1 MAFAC
6 LLRCQ
11 RLQAFVSGPRAECC
25 LVRRPGVP
33 GTAFLWRGSA
43 LQSTSQRAENSVC
56 SVFLDTEIQ
65 PKKTGSGWILA
76 KGRNVSGG
84 SAKGKRSAPPS
95 RQQRD
100 PRRGSHPRRGSRP
113 PPRKSEQQCFVL
125 TANPCRDPKAQPF
138 FEVRTTKAVFG
149 KRATLRTRARRR
161 LRAAAR
167 QVLNTWGRQDFS
179 YHIQGLPETLY
190 VPWKDLLQE
199 MMQAL
204 QQAGCMEPKARVR
217 QGSAADA
224 STKVHWHP
232 HQATDAVNQA
242 VDDIQALE
250 EEDTTSLDVLP
261 KSRSPERRHHPL
273 SSTELLG

>member
-1 MAFAC
+1 MSAAAA
-6 LLRCQ
+6 RRVSVQ
-11 RLQAFVSGPRAECC
+11 RLRLDSSETPDGVVILGGAV
-25 LVRRPGVP
+25 VRLLE
-33 GTAFLWRGSA
+33 T
-43 LQSTSQRAENSVC
+43 
-56 SVFLDTEIQ
+56 
-65 PKKTGSGWILA
+65 
-76 KGRNVSGG
+76 
-84 SAKGKRSAPPS
+84 
-95 RQQRD
+95 
-100 PRRGSHPRRGSRP
+100 
-113 PPRKSEQQCFVL
+113 
-125 TANPCRDPKAQPF
+125 NPCRDPKAQPF

-217 QGSAADA
+217 QWLRGRRLDEI
-224 STKVHWHP
+224 
-232 HQATDAVNQA
+232 NQA